1 MIKLSM
7 NIKNGPAS
15 EVVWCVAIKESLGT
29 FAGTAAVRCDVA
41 APAITGAKLLR
52 NGLENVTFTG
62 RQLETASLQV
72 MEAQGPLYGEKSEFA
87 FGTLSANKGG

>member
-1 MIKLSM
+1 VNRDPLQTYCDRPRVERGADRGVELAGIGGRRVRRCVHLQERDNVSLA
-7 NIKNGPAS
+7 GPGA
-15 EVVWCVAIKESLGT
+15 

-62 RQLETASLQV
+62 RQL
-72 MEAQGPLYGEKSEFA
+72 
-87 FGTLSANKGG
+87 

>member
-1 MIKLSM
+1 VFADLAPGTPTALPLHRQVPVQEVFEREILT
-7 NIKNGPAS
+7 AS
-15 EVVWCVAIKESLGT
+15 GA

-62 RQLETASLQV
+62 RKL
-72 MEAQGPLYGEKSEFA
+72 
-87 FGTLSANKGG
+87 